1 MSLSLSILSLTDRAF
16 TGVLAA
22 GGNPI
27 DHVVDKDIHHFAG
40 TNIAL
45 SAVSLVVGAVLIF
58 FVLLIAAKQIETGPA
73 SMGTDRYVT
82 KGRLAQLIEVI
93 VQGLRDGVIEPLL
106 GKETTARFLPFLLTV
121 FFFVLTLNLFG
132 MIPFMDI
139 QELIF
144 TLMGSHH
151 EVKTGHTAVFFGG
164 TATASIAVTA
174 GLATLSFFAILYQ
187 GFRDLG
193 PKGFFEH
200 MAGGKELLYGPLMLK
215 LVVPIMLVVGALF
228 GMVWAA
234 IPAYLQAYRGS
245 HVVITTIMFNFIA
258 SSLLVYL
265 LVNRLRPAGAMAV
278 ETPPFAASARLP
290 SMQALLGGLGLDWP
304 ASPLNISLFLAL
316 LCALGVY
323 LYLWHTRSG
332 YQLRAVGSS
341 PGAAEYAGI
350 SARRQIMIGMS
361 VSGGLAGLVGMNE
374 IAGVNGKLLLEY
386 VSGAGFTGIAVSLMG
401 RSHPLGI
408 VLASLLFGAL
418 FQGGAEVAFEVR
430 GFSRD
435 MVVMLQGFIVLF
447 SGAMVYVIA
456 PLLARVL
463 AMLTPSRRPSPESS
477 EASRG

>member
-1 MSLSLSILSLTDRAF
+1 MSLSLSLQSISDLAL

-27 DHVVDKDIHHFAG
+27 DHVVDKDIHHFG
-40 TNIAL
+40 ESGIAL

-58 FVLLIAAKQIETGPA
+58 VVLLLAAKQIETGPA

-151 EVKTGHTAVFFGG
+151 EVKTGETAVFFGG

-174 GLATLSFFAILYQ
+174 GLATLSFLAILYQ

-215 LVVPIMLVVGALF
+215 LVVPIMLVVEILGLFIKPAALAIRLF
-228 GMVWAA
+228 ANMVA
-234 IPAYLQAYRGS
+234 G
-245 HVVITTIMFNFIA
+245 HT
-258 SSLLVYL
+258 LLATL
-265 LVNRLRPAGAMAV
+265 LGFGAMALNAKGWGL
-278 ETPPFAASARLP
+278 AAPISVVSIIAAIAISVLELFVAFL
-290 SMQALLGGLGLDWP
+290 QAFVFM
-304 ASPLNISLFLAL
+304 FL
-316 LCALGVY
+316 
-323 LYLWHTRSG
+323 T
-332 YQLRAVGSS
+332 AVF
-341 PGAAEYAGI
+341 
-350 SARRQIMIGMS
+350 IGM
-361 VSGGLAGLVGMNE
+361 M
-374 IAGVNGKLLLEY
+374 
-386 VSGAGFTGIAVSLMG
+386 
-401 RSHPLGI
+401 SHHGDHGHDHEHGHDHDH
-408 VLASLLFGAL
+408 AHGHGHAH
-418 FQGGAEVAFEVR
+418 AH
-430 GFSRD
+430 
-435 MVVMLQGFIVLF
+435 
-447 SGAMVYVIA
+447 
-456 PLLARVL
+456 
-463 AMLTPSRRPSPESS
+463 
-477 EASRG
+477 